1 MNQQDEID
9 ESVAGYDSENKAFYS
24 NSPNNDIYN
33 QFIIGIKFWQA
44 YSIACISAYNG
55 FLKAWSDN
63 IRLTNS
69 NTGNLLLSGCNVK
82 KLALVISY

>member
-9 ESVAGYDSENKAFYS
+9 ESVAVYDSENKVLYS

-44 YSIACISAYNG
+44 IA
-55 FLKAWSDN
+55 L
-63 IRLTNS
+63 R
-69 NTGNLLLSGCNVK
+69 LSGVSTYIARSNFQ
-82 KLALVISY
+82 IPYR